1 MRVHAHKLGPSS
13 KFDGISVIV
22 ETRYLRCVKTLSEF
36 CFIVC
41 LQLETPEVL
50 KTVPWL
56 ADYKPPGI
64 PDENTMTKKTPEEIE
79 REIKLQGTIKNPLEL
94 NAKSRL
100 NSNWAG

>member
-1 MRVHAHKLGPSS
+1 M
-13 KFDGISVIV
+13 
-22 ETRYLRCVKTLSEF
+22 RCVKTLSEF

-79 REIKLQGTIKNPLEL
+79 REIKLQGTIKILLTYTNYVYQE
-94 NAKSRL
+94 AATKRHFFRL
-100 NSNWAG
+100 VES